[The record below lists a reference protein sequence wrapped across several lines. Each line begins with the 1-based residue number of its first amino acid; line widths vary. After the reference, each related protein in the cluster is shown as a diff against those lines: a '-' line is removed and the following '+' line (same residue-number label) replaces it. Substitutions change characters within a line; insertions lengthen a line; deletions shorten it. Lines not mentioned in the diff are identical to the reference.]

1 MPIDELEK
9 EIFRGGAKF
18 RYVEHHGICWKRV
31 IAPIVA
37 ELLIILLDG
46 WGGWIACSHNDIRV
60 APAGMLN
67 SIYRN
72 GLRLI
77 RDTVMV
83 IHVVADHLC
92 HGVVRYPVRAVP

>member
-1 MPIDELEK
+1 
-9 EIFRGGAKF
+9 
-18 RYVEHHGICWKRV
+18 
-31 IAPIVA
+31 
-37 ELLIILLDG
+37 
-46 WGGWIACSHNDIRV
+46 
-60 APAGMLN
+60 MLN